1 MFLNR
6 LILGL
11 STGSVYS
18 LVALGIVMIY
28 KTTGLMNF
36 AFGNMAMFMTYVA
49 YSAVNLGAN
58 PSIALIIV
66 LPISAAFGYTVERFA
81 LRPIRRLSH
90 ASMLIVTLGL
100 LMILEGLST
109 QIWGTQYKGFPELIS
124 GAPFVLKGAFGIVV
138 FRRQDLLSFA
148 ILGTVCVLLY
158 FLLNH
163 TKFGISIKAVSE
175 DEQAAQIVGINP
187 GKVFSWAWVI
197 GSCIGTTVAIL
208 GAPRTY
214 VSPTMMLFY
223 QIQGFTA
230 AVLGGFDSFLG
241 AVVGGLALGVIEN
254 MVGGYINN
262 ELKTS
267 FSLLLI
273 IAILLARPQGLF
285 GSRDIRRV

>member
-36 AFGNMAMFMTYVA
+36 AFGNMAMFMA
-49 YSAVNLGAN
+49 YIAYTFVNSHFN
-58 PSIALIIV
+58 PVIALLFVI
-66 LPISAAFGYTVERFA
+66 PISALFGYVVEKFA
-81 LRPIRRLSH
+81 LRPIRHFSH

-124 GAPFVLKGAFGIVV
+124 GAPFILRGMFGIVV
-138 FRRQDLLSFA
+138 FRRQDILIFS
-148 ILGTVCVLLY
+148 ILGLTCLILY
-158 FLLNH
+158 LLLNH
-163 TKFGISIKAVSE
+163 TKLGISIKAVSE
-175 DEQAAQIVGINP
+175 DERVSQIVGINP
-187 GKVFSWAWVI
+187 GKVFSWSWMI
-197 GSCIGTTVAIL
+197 GTVLGTTVAIL
-208 GAPRTY
+208 SAPRTY

-230 AVLGGFDSFLG
+230 AVLGGFDSLVG
-241 AVVGGLALGVIEN
+241 AVVGGLTLGVIEN
-254 MVGGYINN
+254 IVGGYISN
-262 ELKTS
+262 ELKTT

-273 IAILLARPQGLF
+273 IAVLLVRPQGFL
-285 GSRDIRRV
+285 GSREIRRV

>member
-11 STGSVYS
+11 SVGSVYS
-18 LVALGIVMIY
+18 LVALGIVTIY

-49 YSAVNLGAN
+49 YTFVSLRIN
-58 PSIALIIV
+58 PIIALLLV
-66 LPISAAFGYTVERFA
+66 LPISAVFGYAVERFT
-81 LRPIRRLSH
+81 LRPIRHLSH

-109 QIWGTQYKGFPELIS
+109 QIWGTQYKGFPELVS
-124 GAPFVLKGAFGIVV
+124 GTPIILRGVFGIVV
-138 FRRQDLLSFA
+138 FRRQDILIFS
-148 ILGTVCVLLY
+148 ILGLVSLIFYL
-158 FLLNH
+158 LLNH
-163 TKFGISIKAVSE
+163 TKLGISIKAVSE
-175 DEQAAQIVGINP
+175 NETAAQIVGINP
-187 GKVFSWAWVI
+187 GKTFSWAWM
-197 GSCIGTTVAIL
+197 IGTMLGTVVAIL
-208 GAPRTY
+208 AAPRTY

-254 MVGGYINN
+254 LIGGYIGN
-262 ELKTS
+262 EFKTS

-273 IAILLARPQGLF
+273 IAILLIRPEGFF
-285 GSRDIRRV
+285 GSREIRRV